1 MEIKKF
7 LEFVQNDF
15 EPIKS
20 FYLKDGLDDR
30 IWNDFELDD
39 AIRRKLVEIGQEA
52 YEETEYKAEIQDI
65 VLCGSLCNYNWD
77 AKYSDF
83 DLHVIIKHSDINP
96 DKETAGI
103 LCDYAKRAW
112 NSRHDIKIDGYDV
125 ELMIQDVDDLQMA
138 IDTNRMGGVYSL
150 LNSEWIKKPV
160 RKEFTPDEDAI
171 RSKAENV
178 MTQLDEVEEMVR
190 DENPDYKSILIK
202 LKKAWDKI
210 KKFRQEGMESSE
222 PELSLGNLVFKL
234 LRRNGYI
241 EKVVDLKIEAYD
253 KQFK

>member
-1 MEIKKF
+1 MELKKF

-20 FYLKDGLDDR
+20 FYLKDELDKRVWD
-30 IWNDFELDD
+30 NFELKEY
-39 AIRRKLVEIGQEA
+39 IRKQLVQIGQEA
-52 YEETEYKAEIQDI
+52 YEETEYKAIIEDI

-77 AKYSDF
+77 ERYSDF
-83 DLHVIIKHSDINP
+83 DLHIIVNYTDVDSDR
-96 DKETAGI
+96 ETAAI
-103 LCDYAKRAW
+103 LCDYAKRMW
-112 NSRHDIKIDGYDV
+112 NSRHDIKIIGYDV
-125 ELMIQDVDDLQMA
+125 ELMIQDKEDLDFA

-150 LNSEWIKKPV
+150 LNSKWIKKPT
-160 RKEFTPDEDAI
+160 RKDFTPDEQSI
-171 RSKAENV
+171 RTKAENV
-178 MTQLDEVEEMVR
+178 MTQLDEIEDLVKG
-190 DENPDYKSILIK
+190 DNPDYKTILTK
-202 LKKAWDKI
+202 LKRVWDRI